1 MFSVQPR
8 GGDALRALASITN
21 IPGGGE
27 FDTSSL
33 TPHDSNGSAL
43 EKLEGFWVYEGIDYD
58 PGSGLEEKDG
68 SVAVTEKT
76 ITLNEKKIECL
87 PKSIDFRP
95 YSPIK
100 ALISQGFGY
109 GAAVFQDASE
119 TNDLGILEFQTA
131 TSMPYGGNGF
141 VCTTSGSTL
150 ALGFLGAEAKLD
162 SYGAI
167 TNKDYSALTD
177 SKEDGVIN
185 ECSLTEVDYEIS
197 LDGDRLTLSCDGV
210 SATYLQQES
219 TLDTALLHRSIWLGE
234 PLYEGDSLLDILGR
248 SSRDLS
254 GKGYEINCNLDDFL
268 PACSVTDELT
278 IETPGGSTLSAKLV
292 NPYEKSVPFGF
303 AIVCWYEYDKDKAGK
318 LTIGRPSDYD
328 WSHSSQEFGVTPYAD
343 VYNNYELPYEAS
355 QDSLCYKAGYGYR
368 IQSVVFPG
376 DGYDTGD
383 TVLETEHSCEIRLE
397 FNDNVLSSIT
407 VGDAVYLNAGL
418 QDNIARDDLD
428 ELEPSVYRE
437 ATVKRDEIL
446 DELKKAFAQAG
457 IDAAVNEKTGEVV
470 MDNSVLFATDS
481 YELGD
486 AGKEYL
492 DRVFAAYASV
502 ILDEKYS
509 AALKEVSFEGNTD
522 SDGESEYNMRLSENR
537 ANAVMSYCSG
547 VLDDGQ
553 RSVFD
558 GLAVCRG
565 YGESDLVYDENGYE
579 NKDASRR
586 VAIKFFLEVN

>member
-1 MFSVQPR
+1 
-8 GGDALRALASITN
+8 
-21 IPGGGE
+21 
-27 FDTSSL
+27 
-33 TPHDSNGSAL
+33 
-43 EKLEGFWVYEGIDYD
+43 
-58 PGSGLEEKDG
+58 
-68 SVAVTEKT
+68 
-76 ITLNEKKIECL
+76 
-87 PKSIDFRP
+87 
-95 YSPIK
+95 
-100 ALISQGFGY
+100 
-109 GAAVFQDASE
+109 
-119 TNDLGILEFQTA
+119 
-131 TSMPYGGNGF
+131 
-141 VCTTSGSTL
+141 
-150 ALGFLGAEAKLD
+150 
-162 SYGAI
+162 
-167 TNKDYSALTD
+167 
-177 SKEDGVIN
+177 
-185 ECSLTEVDYEIS
+185 
-197 LDGDRLTLSCDGV
+197 
-210 SATYLQQES
+210 
-219 TLDTALLHRSIWLGE
+219 
-234 PLYEGDSLLDILGR
+234 
-248 SSRDLS
+248 
-254 GKGYEINCNLDDFL
+254 
-268 PACSVTDELT
+268 
-278 IETPGGSTLSAKLV
+278 
-292 NPYEKSVPFGF
+292 
-303 AIVCWYEYDKDKAGK
+303 
-318 LTIGRPSDYD
+318 
-328 WSHSSQEFGVTPYAD
+328 
-343 VYNNYELPYEAS
+343 
-355 QDSLCYKAGYGYR
+355 GYGYR